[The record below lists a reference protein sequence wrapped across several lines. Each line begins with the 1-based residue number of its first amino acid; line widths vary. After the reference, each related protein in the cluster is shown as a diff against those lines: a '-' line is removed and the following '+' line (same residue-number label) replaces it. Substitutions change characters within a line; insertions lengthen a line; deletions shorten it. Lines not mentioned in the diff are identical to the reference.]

1 MEDLKPDPDVA
12 GLAMSTTPESPTST
26 YADSDP
32 LLSKPPTTESSFQL
46 SQATNSDIERG
57 KDKNNDS
64 KTSEND
70 RNIIYGF
77 VVNVIINIRA
87 TMATVCAKNKGPGRV
102 VFKLLLLVTYAIYL
116 GFAFNY
122 EFGDSDSIALLV
134 ITCIIGSGWVYS
146 RLKTV
151 FGQRVYNSCVR
162 HGVIWIRSNAV
173 WLKRLLLVLVVALT
187 SIYIMVDVI
196 IPRPR
201 HLMSVVGIVVYVFIT
216 FVFSRNPRK
225 VRWRPVIWGLFLQF
239 VLAVLILRTPW
250 GYTSFHWMSDRM
262 LELISFAD
270 AGSEFVFG
278 PAYKEHFLAFQVLP
292 VVVFFSSCV
301 TIMHYLRLMQVL
313 TDHMAVIMKY
323 TIGTSVME
331 SIHAAFNVFIGWGEA
346 MMLLRGRI
354 EQMTLAEIH
363 TVMTSSFAVISGS
376 NLAVYVMYGAAP
388 YHLLAASF
396 LSAPAALGISKLCWP
411 DEKVSDDDEDEDFPD
426 TEQEELNAGII
437 DAATNG
443 AIGVI
448 TILAHII
455 VCILAYVALLTLV
468 NAILVW
474 LGQRVGLDMITLQI
488 ICSYLFWPFVF
499 IMGVQSEDCQVSARI
514 LGIKLNVNEMVAF
527 SDLGVV
533 IKNRALLNAYNG
545 TWHWTSN
552 GDIALDRTN
561 TTLVGGVMT
570 PHSEMITTYAICGFS
585 DLLSYG
591 ILITCLVAVA
601 PSRKKDIMAVV
612 NRAISSGVIACF
624 LAACMAGMIADD

>member
-278 PAYKEHFLAFQVLP
+278 PAYKEHFLAFQ
-292 VVVFFSSCV
+292 
-301 TIMHYLRLMQVL
+301 
-313 TDHMAVIMKY
+313 
-323 TIGTSVME
+323 
-331 SIHAAFNVFIGWGEA
+331 GEA